1 LDAVWLAVSASPQ
14 GPLSSDAVWLW
25 VWVSVSVSVS
35 VLRQAVVSASAWALQ
50 PFFPVS

>member
-14 GPLSSDAVWLW
+14 GPLSSDAVW
-25 VWVSVSVSVS
+25 VS
-35 VLRQAVVSASAWALQ
+35 VLRQAVVSASAWGPQ